1 MSAPGPADTRTTGRV
16 FAPGTFTFVAGIE
29 DTCVYPPQHF
39 AMAPLDEHEL
49 TGHDDV
55 WRDDLDLVASLGATA
70 LRYGVDW
77 PRVHVA
83 PGVFDWAVLDE
94 RLPYAASIGI
104 TVIADL
110 VHYGTPSWLAES
122 FADPGYPAA
131 IASFAGAFAA
141 RYAGVVDH
149 VTPLNEPI
157 TTASFAGLRGVWPPA
172 LTGWEGWTRV
182 VLGIAAGFQQAVTA
196 VRSANPDAVV
206 VHVEA
211 SSLYTADRDD
221 AFDRDHGVDRDGDRG
236 AVRDRARGPVRD
248 GDVDGASLAAEA
260 ALLEDLGWV
269 PTDLVLGRVVESHPS
284 HAWLVAHGADPAA
297 LADLVDG
304 AVTIDLLGVNYYP
317 DLSPRRLVNGAA
329 GTVQHAY
336 DRWSEGLVE
345 SVTRFGTRY
354 GVPMVVTETSIEGSD
369 AVRSAWVRD
378 SVAAVHALV
387 DAGVDVR
394 GWTWWPVFD
403 FVDWSYASGGRNVEE
418 FAVSE
423 DVVAERSGTGSKTPY
438 LRRMGLVRLE
448 EQADGTL
455 ARVVTSAAETYRGLA
470 TVPR

>member
-1 MSAPGPADTRTTGRV
+1 MSGVARPGAGVSPRV
-16 FAPGTFTFVAGIE
+16 RAFAPGTFTFVTGIE
-29 DTCVYPPQHF
+29 DTCVYPPTRF

-49 TGHDDV
+49 TGHDLA
-55 WRDDLDLVASLGATA
+55 WRDDLDTVAALGATA

-94 RLPYAASIGI
+94 RLAYAASLGI

-110 VHYGTPSWLAES
+110 VHYGTPTWLEDS

-131 IASFAGAFAA
+131 VASFAGAFAG

-172 LTGWEGWTRV
+172 LTGWSGWTRV
-182 VLGIAAGFQQAVTA
+182 VLGIAAGMQHAVAA

-211 SSLYTADRDD
+211 SSLVTA
-221 AFDRDHGVDRDGDRG
+221 AAAPSASSAAASAASGVS
-236 AVRDRARGPVRD
+236 AAS
-248 GDVDGASLAAEA
+248 GASPSEASPSPALVAEA
-260 ALLEDLGWV
+260 ALLEALGFL
-269 PTDLVLGRVVESHPS
+269 PTDLVLGRVDPAHPS
-284 HAWLVAHGADPAA
+284 HAWLLSHGASAAA
-297 LADLVDG
+297 LDELVDG

-317 DLSPRRLVNGAA
+317 DLSPRRLEDGPD

-336 DRWSEGLVE
+336 DRWTEGLVD
-345 SVTRFGTRY
+345 SLTRFDARY
-354 GVPMVVTETSIEGSD
+354 GLPMVVTETSIEGDD

-378 SVAAVHALV
+378 SVAAVRSLA

-418 FAVSE
+418 FAVPPE
-423 DVVAERSGTGSKTPY
+423 VVAERAASGRKTPY

-448 EQADGTL
+448 EEPDGTL
-455 ARVVTSAAETYRGLA
+455 ARVPTGAAQAYRDLA
-470 TVPR
+470 G